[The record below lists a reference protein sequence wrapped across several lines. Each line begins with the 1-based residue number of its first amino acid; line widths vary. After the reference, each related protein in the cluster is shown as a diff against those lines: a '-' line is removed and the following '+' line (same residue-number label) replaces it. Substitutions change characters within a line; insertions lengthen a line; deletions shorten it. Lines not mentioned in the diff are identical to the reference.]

1 MRDRAIAGCRR
12 GAKMKCFSMST
23 CSRVAATR
31 GRVSGLP
38 FIMQGFFGKI
48 VVAPS
53 SAVAVALHE
62 IGRLCAYVRGLPLKC
77 KNDPTGNGR
86 NLLLP
91 REISQCKYDCGSPI
105 YVQFTG

>member
-38 FIMQGFFGKI
+38 FIMQGFFPENSLSM
-48 VVAPS
+48 APS
-53 SAVAVALHE
+53 SAVALALHE
-62 IGRLCAYVRGLPLKC
+62 IGRLCAYVRGLPLKS

-91 REISQCKYDCGSPI
+91 REISQCKYDC
-105 YVQFTG
+105 